1 MKHALRTVVLAVLS
15 LAFCNGLIA
24 QAKPSPVVSALLTRA
39 RTQEQTGHIDLAAQT
54 WQQVLLIDARDGEA
68 LTGLARWAK
77 LAGRDKEATEY
88 LARLRQVDPGSSQ
101 IATIENTQSSKVQS
115 AELQH
120 AAELARQGHSEDA
133 LRLYRSVWGKR
144 PPDGDWALAYYD
156 TEAAT
161 EAGRPDAVE
170 SLRALA
176 KRYPADQRY
185 SITLGRILT
194 YSPQTRPEGVRL
206 LAQFPQDAAAQQAMR
221 QAEAWSSQSHS
232 PEAEAQ
238 QKIQHQHDVEDAAK
252 TSQFWATV
260 QRGTTALDADH
271 IDDAVAAYKAALQLR
286 PNTVE
291 ALQGLSG
298 AYMKGSQPAQAIP
311 VYRNLIKLQPKSTE
325 AYRGLFNAQVQAN
338 QQAAALDTDH
348 RLPADVKSALQ
359 RDPQY
364 LRSLAAAYAATGHAA
379 EAEATLDR
387 ALKLPASN
395 DAKGV
400 RTDTQLQYAGLL
412 ADAKQFAQ
420 AARLYREIL
429 YDDPE
434 NLAAWQGMISMQHQ
448 TGHDAEAIATVE
460 RMSPA
465 TYDAALEDNDFPVLL
480 AGIYQQQSRFDLA
493 SDLLQRAARNCQSH
507 GRPVPLALQ
516 LQLASVRLQ
525 QNHTEQA
532 YAMFR
537 AILGEQPDNIAAWKG
552 LITALHQTHRDRDA
566 LAQLRQ
572 LPASIRR
579 ELDRDVEYDQAVAGI
594 YAATDNSAAAL
605 QLIAQIQ
612 QHYRSLHI
620 AAPADV
626 DIQNVWLLYNTHD
639 DRDLYRALMA
649 LGDRDDLSDT
659 QRHAVQ
665 NLWATW
671 SVRRAGEAVDAG
683 DSRRSL
689 SILNVASQAFPGN
702 ADVAKALAG
711 GYLKA
716 GEPKHA
722 MAIYSSLDLTNATA
736 GDYQSMVGAALAA
749 PNLHQAEVWLR
760 EALQKFANDPQ
771 VLAMAA
777 RFELARGDH
786 ARAAGYWKASLAASP
801 AMDPANRLAH
811 TLDRPDAGARR
822 VQGGNLS
829 SLLDPDNDVAA
840 RSSRLALPS
849 YRNTPATQ
857 NEASNDASALYG
869 PDPSLLGTA
878 PVPLNHATQPTELA
892 PPSAQRS
899 SDRATQS
906 ELLLPL
912 QQFDAQQ
919 SMEADAFAPPNLLAP
934 RSESAAIT
942 AAPQPESPHV
952 EARAEVVEPNRSVH
966 LLADSQTDWHQ
977 PEVTVLEQHR
987 PASLPMSFYV
997 PQVTDV
1003 SRFMDLPV
1011 SGQMN
1016 SAAFSSS
1023 PSTYEPQIS
1032 QPSQQTGLT
1041 DNQLQQQSLPPLRGA
1056 WTTQQ
1061 AVRESDPHTD
1071 AEQQL
1076 ANIEA
1081 GYSPWKGSGGYVTH
1095 RSGTPG
1101 FDQLYILEAPFETST
1116 TIGTNMR
1123 LTAIVT
1129 PSFLASGT
1137 ATGTS
1142 TTFQLGTLDETALP
1156 GEQNASGIGGEGQLT
1171 TSNFSIGAGTTPRG
1185 FLVANITGHLELHPA
1200 SRPVKFTFAREA
1212 VKDSQLSYSG
1222 LNDPGTASSTFAG
1235 NPWGGVVSNAA
1246 NLQYG
1251 RGDNASGYYVGVGG
1265 QYLTGLNVLTNKRM
1279 DGVAGAYWKIA
1290 KVPNVAEVT
1299 VGANFFGMHY
1309 DHNLRFFTYGQGGY
1323 FSPSVYFLASVP
1335 FTVKGQYGENLHYS
1349 ISGALGLQ
1357 AFQEA
1362 ASPYYPLYVATATR
1376 NVALPNA
1383 PTANRTHDTPLP
1395 TIPTAYSNSVYPAQA
1410 VVGGNYDL
1418 HAEFAEHVMDRWY
1431 IGGFVSLNNTRNYA
1445 TQTVGFFLRYMARA
1459 QRQDAD
1465 APTDGPTG
1473 IFPTSG
1479 FRPLMVP

>member
-1 MKHALRTVVLAVLS
+1 MKHPLRAFVLAMFLLCVCSS
-15 LAFCNGLIA
+15 LLA
-24 QAKPSPVVSALLTRA
+24 QTAPSPAVTTLLTRA

-54 WQQVLLIDARDGEA
+54 WQQVLLINARDAEA

-77 LAGRDKEATEY
+77 LAGRDQEATEY
-88 LARLRQVDPGSSQ
+88 LARLRQVDPSSSQ
-101 IATIENTQSSKVQS
+101 IEAIQNTQSSKVQS

-120 AAELARQGHSEDA
+120 AAEMAQQGHSEDA

-144 PPDGDWALAYYD
+144 PPDGNWALAYYD

-194 YSPQTRPEGVRL
+194 YSPQTRAEGTRL

-238 QKIQHQHDVEDAAK
+238 QKIQRQHDVEDAAK

-260 QRGTTALDADH
+260 QRGTAALNADH
-271 IDDAVAAYKAALQLR
+271 NDDAVAAYKAALQLR

-291 ALQGLSG
+291 ALQGLCG

-311 VYRNLIKLQPKSTE
+311 VYRQLIKLQPKSME
-325 AYRGLFNAQVQAN
+325 GYRGLFNAEVQAN
-338 QQAAALDTDH
+338 QQTAALDTDH
-348 RLPADVKSALQ
+348 RLPAEVKSALQ

-364 LRSLAAAYAATGHAA
+364 LRNLAAAYVATGHAA
-379 EAEATLDR
+379 EAQAALDQ
-387 ALKLPASN
+387 ALKLPVSS

-412 ADAKQFAQ
+412 ADTKQFTQ
-420 AARLYREIL
+420 AAGLYREIL

-448 TGHDAEAIATVE
+448 SGHDAEAIATVA

-465 TYDAALEDNDFPVLL
+465 TYDAALEDSDFPVLL

-493 SDLLQRAARNCQSH
+493 SDLLQRAARNCQNK
-507 GRPVPLALQ
+507 GQPVPVALQ

-525 QNHTEQA
+525 QNHTEEA

-537 AILGEQPDNIAAWKG
+537 AILGEQRDNIAAWKG

-566 LAQLRQ
+566 LAQLRL
-572 LPASIRR
+572 LPLTIRR
-579 ELDRDVEYDQAVAGI
+579 ELDRDVEYNQAVAGI

-612 QHYRSLHI
+612 QHYRSLHTV
-620 AAPADV
+620 APVDV

-649 LGDRDDLSDT
+649 LGDRDDLSDM
-659 QRHAVQ
+659 QRRAVQ

-671 SVRRAGEAVDAG
+671 SVRRADEAVDAG

-689 SILNVASQAFPGN
+689 AILNVASKAFPGN
-702 ADVAKALAG
+702 ADVAKALAS

-801 AMDPANRLAH
+801 AVDPANRLAH
-811 TLDRPDAGARR
+811 ALDHADAPARKI
-822 VQGGNLS
+822 QPGDLS
-829 SLLDPDNDVAA
+829 SLLDPDRDVAA
-840 RSSRLALPS
+840 RPSRPALPS
-849 YRNTPATQ
+849 YRNTLSAQ
-857 NEASNDASALYG
+857 GEVSSDASALYG

-878 PVPLNHATQPTELA
+878 PVQWNSTTQPATNRAPTSEQRFSDHATQ
-892 PPSAQRS
+892 SG
-899 SDRATQS
+899 
-906 ELLLPL
+906 LLLPS
-912 QQFDAQQ
+912 QPFTAQQ
-919 SMEADAFAPPNLLAP
+919 SVEADAFSPPDLLVP
-934 RSESAAIT
+934 RSERAVIT
-942 AAPQPESPHV
+942 AESPRVESFV
-952 EARAEVVEPNRSVH
+952 EAVEPNRSVH
-966 LLADSQTDWHQ
+966 LLAGSQTDWHQ
-977 PEVTVLEQHR
+977 TEGPVLQQNR
-987 PASLPMSFYV
+987 PANLPMSFYI
-997 PQVTDV
+997 PQATDV
-1003 SRFMDLPV
+1003 SRVIDLPLT
-1011 SGQMN
+1011 GPMN
-1016 SAAFSSS
+1016 SAAFSTSAAS
-1023 PSTYEPQIS
+1023 YEPQIA
-1032 QPSQQTGLT
+1032 QPSQQVGMT
-1041 DNQLQQQSLPPLRGA
+1041 DNQLQQQNLPPLRGT
-1056 WTTQQ
+1056 WTTSHATQ
-1061 AVRESDPHTD
+1061 ESDPHTD
-1071 AEQQL
+1071 AEHQL

-1081 GYSPWKGSGGYVTH
+1081 GYSPWKGGGGYVTH

-1116 TIGTNMR
+1116 TLGANAR
-1123 LTAIVT
+1123 VTAIIT
-1129 PSFLASGT
+1129 PSFLASGVS
-1137 ATGTS
+1137 TGTN
-1142 TTFQLGTLDETALP
+1142 TTFQLGTLDETAMT

-1171 TSNFSIGAGTTPRG
+1171 TSNLSLSAGTTPRG
-1185 FLVANITGHLELHPA
+1185 FLVSNITGHLELHPA

-1222 LNDPGTASSTFAG
+1222 LNDPGSAGPTYAG
-1235 NPWGGVVSNAA
+1235 NAWGGVVSNAA
-1246 NLQYG
+1246 NLQFG
-1251 RGDNASGYYVGVGG
+1251 RGDNDSGYYVGVGG
-1265 QYLTGLNVLTNKRM
+1265 QYITGLNVLANKRM

-1299 VGANFFGMHY
+1299 VGTNFFGMHY

-1323 FSPSVYFLASVP
+1323 FSPSIYFLASIP

-1362 ASPYYPLYVATATR
+1362 ASSYYPLYVDTATK
-1376 NVALPNA
+1376 NVELPNNPSA
-1383 PTANRTHDTPLP
+1383 IRTHDTPLP
-1395 TIPTAYSNSVYPAQA
+1395 PLPTPYSNPVYPAQA

-1445 TQTVGFFLRYMARA
+1445 TQTVGFFLRYMARP

-1465 APTDGPTG
+1465 APNDGPTG